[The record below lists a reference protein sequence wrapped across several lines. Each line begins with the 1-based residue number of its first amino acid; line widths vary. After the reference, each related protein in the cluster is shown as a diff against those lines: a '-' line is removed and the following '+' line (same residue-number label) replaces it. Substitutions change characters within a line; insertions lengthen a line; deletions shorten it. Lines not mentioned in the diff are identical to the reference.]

1 MNQSIFV
8 PPWER
13 NDFWPRLWLL
23 FSSFVFTPK
32 KRGKKKRRINS
43 KNRYQKLPFL
53 LDPLGVEKLFEI
65 FKIITFWNFFIFL
78 GELTADQESHKNIH
92 KLHKKR
98 KRTGVRR
105 KKSEKI
111 RFHPV
116 HVDNRTIVAV
126 TFTKA
131 DK

>member
-1 MNQSIFV
+1 MNI
-8 PPWER
+8 
-13 NDFWPRLWLL
+13 
-23 FSSFVFTPK
+23 
-32 KRGKKKRRINS
+32 
-43 KNRYQKLPFL
+43 
-53 LDPLGVEKLFEI
+53 
-65 FKIITFWNFFIFL
+65 FIFL
-78 GELTADQESHKNIH
+78 GELTADQEPHKNIH